1 METLTKG
8 DFLVR
13 QSDESLWEFLGYD
26 EGHMEEK
33 AEGIPFIGRPKDSDE
48 LENKQYVLVRK
59 VSFDNPDGKDNTE
72 WLGVDEFRKGEK
84 H

>member
-13 QSDESLWEFLGYD
+13 ESDESLWEFLGYD
-26 EGHMEEK
+26 EGHMDEK
-33 AEGIPFIGRPKDSDE
+33 AEGIPFIGKPKDSDE

-59 VSFDNPDGKDNTE
+59 VSFDNPDGKDDTE
-72 WLGVDEFRKGEK
+72 WLGADEFRKGER